1 MKYKSLIAADTARSM
16 NFGTNADRRN
26 FLKISTGA
34 GIGALVVAS
43 VGASKCGG
51 KSVTAE
57 IGIIQSTILALKPLL
72 PAQAALLDKIS
83 KLAGDFGAAYARGD
97 FTSAKTFFA
106 SLADNITT
114 LVGDVGAGSPRIQ
127 FLVAVVGI
135 AVRAIAALLNE
146 QATPAI
152 QSMASPA
159 EADRVR
165 AMGSAEAASKALQ
178 VAKP

>member
-1 MKYKSLIAADTARSM
+1 MKMAAHDPSKRNFMALAGTGVAGIALGGIAAP
-16 NFGTNADRRN
+16 
-26 FLKISTGA
+26 ISQPGMPEPA
-34 GIGALVVAS
+34 CS
-43 VGASKCGG
+43 SG

-72 PAQAALLDKIS
+72 PAQATLLDKIS

-114 LVGDVGAGSPRIQ
+114 LVGDVGVGSPRIQ

-165 AMGSAEAASKALQ
+165 AMGSADAASRALRA
-178 VAKP
+178 AKP

>member
-1 MKYKSLIAADTARSM
+1 MNRRTFVGTTAL
-16 NFGTNADRRN
+16 A
-26 FLKISTGA
+26 GA
-34 GIGALVVAS
+34 GLAL
-43 VGASKCGG
+43 GASKCGG

-72 PAQAALLDKIS
+72 PGQAVLLDKVS

-97 FTSAKTFFA
+97 FASAKTFFA

-114 LVGDVGAGSPRIQ
+114 LIGDIGAASPRVQ

-146 QATPAI
+146 QSTPAI
-152 QSMASPA
+152 ESMASPA
-159 EADRVR
+159 EADRVH
-165 AMGSAEAASKALQ
+165 AMGSADAAAKALK